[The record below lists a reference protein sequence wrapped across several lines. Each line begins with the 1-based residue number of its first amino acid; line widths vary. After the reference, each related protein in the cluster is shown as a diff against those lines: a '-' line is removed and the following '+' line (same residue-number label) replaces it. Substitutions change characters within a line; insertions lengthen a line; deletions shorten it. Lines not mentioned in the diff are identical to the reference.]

1 MEKKYDHRLVE
12 YGKYDYW
19 LKNDLFKSGDLNKKP
34 FSIVIPPPNVTGKL
48 HLGHAWDTSLPD
60 IIARY
65 KRLKGYDVLWLPGMD
80 HAGVATQAK
89 IDARLKEQGIN
100 PKSIGRDKWMEY
112 AWSYKEEYANIIRKQ
127 WSNLGLS
134 LDYSKERFTLDEGSS
149 NAVNK
154 VFIDLYN
161 KGYIYRGTKPI
172 NWDPIAKTALSNI
185 EVIYKKTK
193 GNMYYFKYMFPNS
206 DQYIEVATTRPE
218 TMASDK
224 AVVVNPKDDRY
235 KNIVGKSVISPLR
248 KELIPVITDE
258 YIDISFGTGAMKC
271 SAHAIDDFD
280 ILKKNNIEIVESID
294 TNGILN
300 DYALEFSGLTRE
312 EARIKIV
319 EKLNK
324 EGLITKIEDYNHE
337 VGYSE
342 RTDAVIEIMIMPQWF
357 VKMDG
362 LSKALLDVQSDKEKK
377 VKFVTSRFEKI
388 LINWMISIQDWCIS
402 RQVWWGHRIPAWYKD
417 DQVKVQI
424 ESPGLEWTQDEDV
437 LDTWFSSALWPF
449 STLGFPNTTNDL
461 ERYFPIDIIAP
472 GYDIIFFWVARMM
485 FQSIEF
491 MNNIPFKEVLIHGL
505 VRDKN
510 GKKMSKSLGNG
521 IDPMDVIE
529 KYGADSLRYFI
540 TTNTAQ
546 GMDLRY
552 DEEKIKSTWNFIN
565 KIWNASRYVE
575 MNLNN
580 ESELSVIDKW
590 ILFKFNN
597 KVKSIT
603 KNMDKYD
610 FQNVGSE
617 LYEFI
622 WNDFCD
628 WYIELSKVHLNSKV
642 LKYILFSILK
652 MLHPFMPFVTED
664 IYMNFENKSIMLEE
678 YPKYDKELNYKNEYK
693 LIEDLK
699 EYIIKVRNI
708 KLEYNITKD
717 ALIEYTCKDEFVLKI
732 LNKLLK
738 LDDYNNY
745 NDENMNKISIISDN
759 KDITINYYINENIID
774 DTKEIEELKFSIE
787 RRKKLLSNEG
797 YVNKAPKN
805 IVEEERL
812 KLEEELIKLN
822 NLEAK

>member
-1 MEKKYDHRLVE
+1 
-12 YGKYDYW
+12 
-19 LKNDLFKSGDLNKKP
+19 
-34 FSIVIPPPNVTGKL
+34 
-48 HLGHAWDTSLPD
+48 
-60 IIARY
+60 
-65 KRLKGYDVLWLPGMD
+65 D

-717 ALIEYTCKDEFVLKI
+717 ALIEYTCKDEFVSKI

-738 LDDYNNY
+738 LDDYFKY

-774 DTKEIEELKFSIE
+774 DTKEIEELKLSIE